1 MGENMVS
8 NKSAISKG
16 YAHGG
21 VQGNHGTL
29 SFKTTFEEDLA
40 IWYAQNA
47 DLANQMTYIVRF
59 VALALKDICGK
70 EGKSGI
76 KYGYS
81 LPW

>member
-1 MGENMVS
+1 MVS

-40 IWYAQNA
+40 I
-47 DLANQMTYIVRF
+47 
-59 VALALKDICGK
+59 
-70 EGKSGI
+70 
-76 KYGYS
+76 
-81 LPW
+81 

>member
-1 MGENMVS
+1 MS
-8 NKSAISKG
+8 NKNAICKG

-21 VQGNHGTL
+21 VQGNHGIL
-29 SFKTTFEEDLA
+29 GLKTIPEEDLA
-40 IWYAQNA
+40 RWYAQNA

-70 EGKSGI
+70 EGKGGI